1 MENAP
6 ATVYSF
12 FLILSGY
19 LSYLGIRNKKF
30 EVRYVEKSIYSLV
43 LGELIYHFQGRRYH
57 QEEIAKSRKTSNL
70 LNTQNAI

>member
-1 MENAP
+1 MLDLAMENAP

-30 EVRYVEKSIYSLV
+30 EVRYVEKSIYSMV
-43 LGELIYHFQGRRYH
+43 LGELIYHFQ
-57 QEEIAKSRKTSNL
+57 
-70 LNTQNAI
+70 